1 MRHLNYMVMVATRTE
16 VEQENLPPTDRI
28 TYYHAIRVHLQVAQR
43 KNLDLT
49 CLNPPDQGWT
59 LQKNS
64 VVPVKTDLPA
74 ALDWLLQVTRCKCKT
89 TTKHTCNTL
98 ICSCRKNGLTF
109 VAACS
114 NCHGED
120 CENIAIL
127 VEKKTH
133 TRGCRWEHFSLV

>member
-1 MRHLNYMVMVATRTE
+1 MRHLKYMVMAANRTE
-16 VEQENLPPTDRI
+16 VERENLPPTDRT
-28 TYYHAIRVHLQVAQR
+28 TYYHALRVHLQVAQW

-49 CLNPPDQGWT
+49 CLNPLDWGRT

-74 ALDWLLQVTRCKCKT
+74 AFDWLLQVTRCKCKT

-109 VAACS
+109 AAACS
-114 NCHGED
+114 NCHGEV
-120 CENIAIL
+120 CENIAMQ
-127 VEKKTH
+127 KKTH